1 MKIISLCS
9 LMVLCCPLSVLA
21 SWPKADY
28 ALIEVGHG
36 EKGGLGLQFSGFD
49 YTWSTVAFKLGK
61 ELPHQFRVETAV
73 ELGYHR
79 VSRPTDEDGVSLG
92 GAFWLDRDF
101 GIPNTSAD
109 LFVGVGAGLSL
120 LHPSDQQPLLG
131 NSGVIAMLRA
141 HVGLRWLV
149 EKRIISVALYSDHA
163 SDPFHEGS
171 QDGSNDWGRNTLG
184 VALGYGRRF

>member
-92 GAFWLDRDF
+92 GAFWLDKDF
-101 GIPNTSAD
+101 GIPNTSVD
-109 LFVGVGAGLSL
+109 LFVGVGAGLSF

-131 NSGVIAMLRA
+131 NSGVIGMLRA

-149 EKRIISVALYSDHA
+149 EKRLISVALYSDHA